1 MIAFCTAVAWKV
13 ASSGNLRLPRGCMQ
27 LPLLSVTRAAAAN
40 PCWRLHPPTG
50 SCGSL
55 RLRVASCE
63 VCTHSRGK
71 FSLLLWS
78 GDPCLSLGAEIITFT
93 VWIYCVVIIKCSP
106 CRYMYVCEMVGNT
119 VKLCG
124 WFYIKDSI
132 LGKEFVCCTSIESN
146 HVYFL

>member
-1 MIAFCTAVAWKV
+1 M
-13 ASSGNLRLPRGCMQ
+13 
-27 LPLLSVTRAAAAN
+27 
-40 PCWRLHPPTG
+40 
-50 SCGSL
+50 
-55 RLRVASCE
+55 ASCE

-78 GDPCLSLGAEIITFT
+78 GNLCLSLGAEIITFT
-93 VWIYCVVIIKCSP
+93 VWIYCVVIIKYSP
-106 CRYMYVCEMVGNT
+106 CKYICVCEMVGNI

-124 WFYIKDSI
+124 WFYIKNSI